1 MMIYLADATLCE
13 ITQFKQ
19 SGRKTSFSIC
29 MLITLKDANE
39 KKEKKMSL
47 YDLNLLCIVYIMR
60 LFYATHH
67 QLDCDV
73 ITHFL
78 LRGYYILSRI

>member
-39 KKEKKMSL
+39 KKKKNVFIRFKSAL
-47 YDLNLLCIVYIMR
+47 YSVYYAALLCYSPSAG
-60 LFYATHH
+60 L
-67 QLDCDV
+67 
-73 ITHFL
+73 
-78 LRGYYILSRI
+78 